1 MKASVVREAQERQHR
16 RKQRSLDLTF
26 ELMVNNFRIRYTET
40 SICKLLQAAWYPDA
54 TYFLQTHNLLLT
66 YFVQTLEQNV

>member
-1 MKASVVREAQERQHR
+1 MRPSVVREAQERQHR

-40 SICKLLQAAWYPDA
+40 SICKSCCRQHD
-54 TYFLQTHNLLLT
+54 
-66 YFVQTLEQNV
+66 TLMQPIFFKHTICF